1 MEKSNIFKKILAI
14 MGLLLLSFVALYT
27 YSNQV
32 SVKVV
37 QEEIQQ
43 NNRNKLSFLVQQ
55 IDDEFDKFM
64 NSVNNLGIE
73 PRVKSFIALDPKSS
87 EYASFQLKL
96 ELQEELERRGKTG
109 GWSHAY
115 TLYAPLSDQ
124 VVSTHGS
131 ITFKK
136 LFRDEIAN
144 KPVDPFIWKFE
155 PMTNSRVPD
164 SFVFRTVE
172 PLSAYDHPKD
182 AGLIGE
188 IRVDVKDIGDMLTS
202 FKSDSSGD
210 PFLFHPDFAPIV
222 TRTANMDRIKEL
234 IPLFAKNSG
243 LTQEQGTFITSLQD
257 ESYMVTFIKSDTIGW
272 YLVEYVPLE
281 SILYPITSSRNWFW
295 LSMSVIAIISVLA
308 AFLLYKNVQVP
319 IRELFLAAR
328 KLRMGDYTVRVDSGK
343 RDEFGYLFDQFNL
356 MSEQI
361 QDLIDRVFEEKL
373 RSREATL
380 KQLQSQINPHFLY
393 NCLFFM
399 KNMTRLGEHE
409 AVMAMAVKLGEYYRY
424 TTHVDQQDTTVKD
437 EMKLIYN
444 YLSIQNMRMNRI
456 QFDINI
462 PQSMDELALPRL
474 LLQPIVENAIIHGIE
489 QKEDAGVITIK
500 GMSSTD
506 GYAIM
511 VDDDGI
517 GMSEQELV
525 NLRETIRIAG
535 EVNGSCGMRNIHQR
549 LVHKYGGSSGLALEH
564 SPAGGLRVIVRWK
577 EEDEHV
583 RNIDRG

>member
-14 MGLLLLSFVALYT
+14 MGLLLIPFVALYT

-43 NNRNKLSFLVQQ
+43 NNRNRLSFLVQQ
-55 IDDEFDKFM
+55 LDDKFDQFM
-64 NSVNNLGIE
+64 TSVNNLGIE
-73 PRVKSFIALDPKSS
+73 PRVKSFIAMDEKSS
-87 EYASFQLKL
+87 SYASFQLKL
-96 ELQEELERRGKTG
+96 ELQEELERRSKTG
-109 GWSHAY
+109 GWSHSY

-131 ITFKK
+131 LAFKK
-136 LFRDEIAN
+136 LFREEMVN
-144 KPVDPFIWKFE
+144 KPIEPFKWSFE
-155 PMTNSRVPD
+155 PMANSRVPD

-172 PLSAYDHPKD
+172 PLSAYDHTED
-182 AGLIGE
+182 ADLIGE
-188 IRVDVKDIGDMLTS
+188 IRVDIKDIGDMLTA

-210 PFLFHPDFAPIV
+210 PFLYHPDYAPIV
-222 TRTANMDRIKEL
+222 TRTANMGRIGEL
-234 IPLFAKNSG
+234 IPLFAEKSG
-243 LTQEQGTFITSLQD
+243 LTQVQGTFITALQD
-257 ESYMVTFIKSDTIGW
+257 ERYMVNYIKSDTIGW
-272 YLVEYVPLE
+272 YLIEYVPLE

-295 LSMSVIAIISVLA
+295 LSMSVIAMVSVLA
-308 AFLLYKNVQVP
+308 AFLLYRNVQVP
-319 IRELFLAAR
+319 IRELFLAAKR
-328 KLRMGDYTVRVDSGK
+328 LRMGDYTVRVDSGK
-343 RDEFGYLFDQFNL
+343 RDDFGYLFEQFNL

-361 QDLIDRVFEEKL
+361 QDLIDRVYEEKL

-399 KNMTRLGEHE
+399 KNMTRLGEKE

-424 TTHVDQQDTTVKD
+424 TTHVDQQDTTVRD
-437 EMKLIYN
+437 EIKLIGN

-456 QFDINI
+456 HFDIDI
-462 PQSMDELALPRL
+462 PQKMEELTLPRL

-489 QKEDAGVITIK
+489 QKEDAGLITIK
-500 GMSSTD
+500 GMSNAD
-506 GYAIM
+506 EYVIM

-517 GMSEQELV
+517 GMSAEELV
-525 NLRETIRIAG
+525 KLRETISLPG
-535 EVNGSCGMRNIHQR
+535 EVDGSCGLRNVHQR
-549 LVHKYGGSSGLALEH
+549 LVHKYDDGSGLELEH

-577 EEDEHV
+577 EGEGHV
-583 RNIDRG
+583 

>member
-43 NNRNKLSFLVQQ
+43 NNRNRLSFLVQQ
-55 IDDEFDKFM
+55 IDNVFDQFM
-64 NSVNNLGIE
+64 TSVNNLGIE
-73 PRVKSFIALDPKSS
+73 PRVKAFIGLDPKSS
-87 EYASFQLKL
+87 DYASFQLKL

-136 LFRDEIAN
+136 LFHDAIIN
-144 KPVDPFIWKFE
+144 NSVDPFIWKFE
-155 PMTNSRVPD
+155 PTTNSRVPD

-210 PFLFHPDFAPIV
+210 PFLYHPDYAPIV

-234 IPLFAKNSG
+234 IPLFAKKSG
-243 LTQEQGTFITSLQD
+243 LTQEQGTFITTVQD
-257 ESYMVTFIKSDTIGW
+257 ESYMITFTKSDTIGW

-281 SILYPITSSRNWFW
+281 SILNPITSSRNWFW

-361 QDLIDRVFEEKL
+361 QDLIDRVYEEKL

-399 KNMTRLGEHE
+399 KNMTRLGEQE

-456 QFDINI
+456 QFEIDI
-462 PQSMDELALPRL
+462 PQSMNELSLPRL
-474 LLQPIVENAIIHGIE
+474 LLQPLVENAIIHGIE
-489 QKEDAGVITIK
+489 QMEDAGVITIK

-506 GYAIM
+506 GYVIM

-535 EVNGSCGMRNIHQR
+535 EVNGSCGMRNVHQR

-577 EEDEHV
+577 EEDEDV